1 MPITYTYIDILMS
14 LCMHACMHA
23 CMYACLSVHMC
34 SDQVPSSERP
44 IHHRSQDPLLGM
56 W

>member
-14 LCMHACMHA
+14 LCMHA